1 MTLEELS
8 FELKKLVGE
17 TVYSKLIA
25 FNIIILYF
33 FGEPR
38 SSNAVTVSIASTWRY
53 EQHGEIVVGSEDF
66 PAKESDFTSKE
77 EYRKT
82 FERMCALTDVLE
94 GAMLVDCEVDLV
106 TSDICLTF
114 SEGQVIRNFA
124 NKAFADA
131 AWTYRNPARNL
142 TAHVSPSGVSV
153 MTAEEE

>member
-8 FELKKLVGE
+8 FELKRLVGE
-17 TVYSKLIA
+17 TVSSKLIA
-25 FNIIILYF
+25 CSNIILYF

-38 SSNAVTVSIASTWRY
+38 ADSAVSVSIVSTWRY
-53 EQHGEIVVGSEDF
+53 QQHGEIVVGSDDF
-66 PAKESDFTSKE
+66 PADESDFTSKE

-82 FERMCALTDVLE
+82 FDRMCALTDVLE

-106 TSDICLTF
+106 TSDIRMEF

-142 TAHVSPSGVSV
+142 TAYVSPSGISV
-153 MTAEEE
+153 MTEE

>member
-8 FELKKLVGE
+8 FELKRLVGE
-17 TVYSKLIA
+17 TVSSKLIA
-25 FNIIILYF
+25 CNSITLYF

-38 SSNAVTVSIASTWRY
+38 ADSAVSVSIASTWRY
-53 EQHGEIVVGSEDF
+53 QQHGEIVVGSDDF
-66 PAKESDFTSKE
+66 PAGSDFTSKE

-82 FERMCALTDVLE
+82 FDRMCALTDVLE

-106 TSDICLTF
+106 TSDIRMEF

-142 TAHVSPSGVSV
+142 TAYVSPSGVSV
-153 MTAEEE
+153 MTAQEE